1 MPEPTV
7 ASVRP
12 GVKRGLLGGLG
23 AYLLWGFF
31 PLYWPLL
38 ARAGAVEIL
47 AQRIVWS
54 LVFGLLGCLL
64 LRRKFW
70 NGLDGRRAWLTL
82 LGAGALVSVNWGTYI
97 WAVNN
102 GHVLDAALGY
112 YINPILSIL
121 LGVVFLH
128 ERLSR
133 LQWLAVGLA
142 VVAVVVLTVEVG
154 GLPWAALV
162 LSVTFG
168 LYGLMKKGVKIDA
181 LSGMVV
187 EGLGISVVAI
197 AFLAW
202 LQVSGHSTFTA
213 YGPLHT
219 GLLVTGG
226 LVTLVPLLFFADAA
240 QRLPLTALGLLQYL
254 APTLQFLIGWLVRGE
269 VMSPGRWAGFLLVW
283 VSVVI
288 VSTEA
293 LVAWRRLDRAG
304 RRGTTTIGS

>member
-1 MPEPTV
+1 MTDTTT
-7 ASVRP
+7 VRP
-12 GVKRGLLGGLG
+12 GLRRGLLAGLG

-47 AQRIVWS
+47 AQRVVWS
-54 LVFGLLGCLL
+54 LVFALLGCLL
-64 LRRKFW
+64 LRRRFW
-70 NGLDGRRAWLTL
+70 RGLTGRRAWASL
-82 LGAGALVSVNWGTYI
+82 LGAGVLISVNWGTYI

-121 LGVVFLH
+121 LGVLLLH

-142 VVAVVVLTVEVG
+142 AIAVVVLTVEVG

-162 LSVTFG
+162 LAVTFG
-168 LYGLMKKGVKIDA
+168 LYGLMKKGVRIDA

-187 EGLGISVVAI
+187 EGLGIGVVAVG
-197 AFLAW
+197 FLGW
-202 LQVSGHSTFTA
+202 LQATGRGTFTA

-219 GLLVTGG
+219 TLLVVGG

-254 APTLQFLIGWLVRGE
+254 APTLQFLIGWLLRGE

-288 VSTEA
+288 VSAEA
-293 LVAWRRLDRAG
+293 LVAWRRLGRAG
-304 RRGTTTIGS
+304 RGRPTTIGS

>member
-1 MPEPTV
+1 MTDTT
-7 ASVRP
+7 VRP
-12 GVKRGLLGGLG
+12 GLRRGLLAGLG

-47 AQRIVWS
+47 AQRVVWS
-54 LVFGLLGCLL
+54 LVFALLGCLL
-64 LRRKFW
+64 LRQRFW
-70 NGLDGRRAWLTL
+70 RGLTGRRAWASL
-82 LGAGALVSVNWGTYI
+82 LGAGVLISVNWGTYI

-121 LGVVFLH
+121 LGVLLLH

-142 VVAVVVLTVEVG
+142 AIAVVVLTVEVG

-162 LSVTFG
+162 LAVTFG
-168 LYGLMKKGVKIDA
+168 LYGLMKKGVRIDA

-187 EGLGISVVAI
+187 EGLGIGVVAVG
-197 AFLAW
+197 FLGW
-202 LQVSGHSTFTA
+202 LQATGRGTFTA

-219 GLLVTGG
+219 TLLVVGG

-254 APTLQFLIGWLVRGE
+254 APTLQFLIGWLLRGE

-288 VSTEA
+288 VSAEA
-293 LVAWRRLDRAG
+293 LVAWRRLGRAG
-304 RRGTTTIGS
+304 RGRPTTIGS

>member
-1 MPEPTV
+1 MPEPT
-7 ASVRP
+7 ATTTRP
-12 GVKRGLLGGLG
+12 GLQRGLLSGLG

-38 ARAGAVEIL
+38 SRAGAMEIL

-64 LRRKFW
+64 LRRRFW
-70 NGLDGRRAWLTL
+70 QGLDGRRAWMTL

-121 LGVVFLH
+121 LGVMFLH

-142 VVAVVVLTVEVG
+142 ASAVVVLTVEVG

-162 LSVTFG
+162 LSVSFG
-168 LYGLMKKGVKIDA
+168 LYGLLKKGVRIDA

-187 EGLGISVVAI
+187 EGLGISVVAL
-197 AFLAW
+197 AFLIR
-202 LQVSGHSTFTA
+202 LQASGRSTFTA

-240 QRLPLTALGLLQYL
+240 QRLPLTTLGLLQYV
-254 APTLQFLIGWLVRGE
+254 APTMQFLIGWLVRGE

-283 VSVVI
+283 ISIAI
-288 VSTEA
+288 VSAEA
-293 LVAWRRLDRAG
+293 LVAWRRLDRVG
-304 RRGTTTIGS
+304 RRRPTTIGS